1 MAKVKTQFTADNVYA
16 YIDDLDNDQKKKDS
30 LALIE
35 LMEEATGEPAKMFGP
50 SIIGFGQYH
59 YKYATG
65 HQGDAPLLGFSPRKA
80 AISLYVF
87 TGCEEHKH
95 LLEGFGKFKMG
106 KACIYIKK
114 LDDINLDVLKNIMQ
128 ESIAFISDK
137 YERIL
142 PEK

>member
-1 MAKVKTQFTADNVYA
+1 MAKVKTQFTAVDVYA

-30 LALIE
+30 LALIK

-114 LDDINLDVLKNIMQ
+114 LDDIDLDVLKNIMQ

>member
-1 MAKVKTQFTADNVYA
+1 MAKVKTQFTAVDVYS
-16 YIDDLDNDQKKKDS
+16 YIDDLDNEQKKKDS

>member
-1 MAKVKTQFTADNVYA
+1 MGKVKTQFTADDVYA
-16 YIDDLDNDQKKKDS
+16 YIDDLDNDQKKQDS

>member
-114 LDDINLDVLKNIMQ
+114 LDDINLDDLKNIMQ

>member
-1 MAKVKTQFTADNVYA
+1 MAKVKTQFTANDVYA

-30 LALIE
+30 LALIG

>member
-1 MAKVKTQFTADNVYA
+1 MAKVKTQFTADDVYA
-16 YIDDLDNDQKKKDS
+16 YIDNLDNDQKKKDS
-30 LALIE
+30 LALIG